1 MKNQTTEKEH
11 TENLGCHFFKKKNL
25 QITGI
30 EEREK
35 SQVYVRDQI
44 FNKAIEENYP
54 TLRKDV
60 TIQI

>member
-1 MKNQTTEKEH
+1 MKNQTTEH
-11 TENLGCHFFKKKNL
+11 TENLGCHFFKKNL

-44 FNKAIEENYP
+44 FNKTIEENYP
-54 TLRKDV
+54 KLRKDV